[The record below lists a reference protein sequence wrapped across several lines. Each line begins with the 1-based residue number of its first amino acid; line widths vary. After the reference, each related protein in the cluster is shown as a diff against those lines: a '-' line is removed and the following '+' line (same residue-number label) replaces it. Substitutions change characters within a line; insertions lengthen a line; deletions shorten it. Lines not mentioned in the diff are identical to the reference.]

1 MKNYQIPI
9 CAWNCS
15 NNTGAFETKSCLID
29 LKLEKGEKAD
39 NKQINK

>member
-1 MKNYQIPI
+1 MPGIVLY
-9 CAWNCS
+9 S

-39 NKQINK
+39 NKQVDKIILC